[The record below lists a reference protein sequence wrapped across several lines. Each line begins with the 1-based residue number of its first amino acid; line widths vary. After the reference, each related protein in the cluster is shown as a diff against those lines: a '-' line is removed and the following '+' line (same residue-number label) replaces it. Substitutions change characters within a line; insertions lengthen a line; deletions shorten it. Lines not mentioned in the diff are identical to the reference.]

1 MKSINPFDDP
11 EFKKLILG
19 DEVLGSEMA
28 EIIDSVPTI
37 SDTASTLIVD
47 ASALAKTKNEQK
59 AQEITLALNNVF
71 SEYNK
76 KYDLDLNIDFS
87 SMSRTLIN
95 VADPK
100 KRHVLELYLSEVF
113 KSIKPILILNL
124 ISKLTL
130 IIDTIL
136 EPNKLFNSELSVSD
150 LFIVIEKLLQYID
163 QLEAMKKDVIIPGA
177 DLELKKIAEEQ
188 GDTSIDSL
196 ENREAVEEFMRLF
209 RNEQHNGE

>member
-11 EFKKLILG
+11 EFKKTILG

-37 SDTASTLIVD
+37 SDSASTLIVD

-76 KYDLDLNIDFS
+76 KYDLDLSIDFS
-87 SMSRTLIN
+87 SMSRTLVN

-113 KSIKPILILNL
+113 KSIKPILVLHMIQ
-124 ISKLTL
+124 KLAL

-136 EPNKLFNSELSVSD
+136 DPNKLFNSELSTADMFLV
-150 LFIVIEKLLQYID
+150 VEKLLVYID
-163 QLEAMKKDVIIPGA
+163 QLEEMKKDIVIPGA
-177 DLELKKIAEEQ
+177 DLELKKLAEEQ
-188 GDTSIDSL
+188 GDSSIDSQINQ
-196 ENREAVEEFMRLF
+196 EMVEEFMKLF
-209 RNEQHNGE
+209 RNEHSGE

>member
-1 MKSINPFDDP
+1 MKSINPFEDP
-11 EFKKLILG
+11 GFKKSILG
-19 DEVLGSEMA
+19 DDVLGSEMA
-28 EIIDSVPTI
+28 EIIDSVPAI
-37 SDTASTLIVD
+37 SDSASTLIVD

-76 KYDLDLNIDFS
+76 RYDLDLSIDFS

-113 KSIKPILILNL
+113 KSIKPILILHM
-124 ISKLTL
+124 IQKLTL

-136 EPNKLFNSELSVSD
+136 DPNKLFNSELTTAD
-150 LFIVIEKLLQYID
+150 LFVACDSIINYIERLDNLRKEI
-163 QLEAMKKDVIIPGA
+163 IIPGA
-177 DLELKKIAEEQ
+177 DLELKKLAEEQ
-188 GDTSIDSL
+188 GDASIDTA

-209 RNEQHNGE
+209 RNEQHNSE

>member
-11 EFKKLILG
+11 EFKKSILG

-87 SMSRTLIN
+87 SMSKTLVN
-95 VADPK
+95 VSDPK

-113 KSIKPILILNL
+113 KSIKPILILHM
-124 ISKLTL
+124 IQRLTL

-136 EPNKLFNSELSVSD
+136 DPNKLFNSELSAAD
-150 LFIVIEKLLQYID
+150 LFLVVEKLMSFIN
-163 QLEAMKKDVIIPGA
+163 QLDDMKKEILIPGA
-177 DLELKKIAEEQ
+177 DLELKKLAEEK
-188 GDTSIDSL
+188 GDASLDSP
-196 ENREAVEEFMRLF
+196 ENREAVEEFMKLF
-209 RNEQHNGE
+209 RQDYGQ